1 MAKESILNRFVLV
14 ITAAFAFVVSLAWN
28 DVILSLFKGP
38 CGAPDAGA
46 LCMVSEW
53 GIWVY
58 AIVLTIIAVVIT
70 YFLFKLVDK
79 EDDKDGD
86 KHCCCCWSP
95 HCD

>member
-1 MAKESILNRFVLV
+1 MAKETILNRFVLV
-14 ITAAFAFVVSLAWN
+14 ITAAFAFTVSLAWN

-38 CGAPDAGA
+38 CGAPDAGV

-58 AIVLTIIAVVIT
+58 AIVLTVIAVVVS

-79 EDDKDGD
+79 DEDKDGGN
-86 KHCCCCWSP
+86 CCCCYCP
-95 HCD
+95 PLCD